1 MDGNTTSQISMY
13 KKNIANFE
21 GKILLLQKDFIFA
34 ESEHSAMIKIVSRN
48 FFTKSVRKNI
58 STYMCLQFTEVK
70 SQLYF
75 HCKSQNLSCAR
86 QSLFIIF
93 FTNDLLEKQRDNY
106 TYVPSTYFQYY
117 KALWFAFF
125 NYNHLLWLQSNM
137 VAQNRM
143 CERQQDDVVW
153 PENSSKHSMV
163 TRNQLTFQQKNL
175 C

>member
-1 MDGNTTSQISMY
+1 
-13 KKNIANFE
+13 
-21 GKILLLQKDFIFA
+21 
-34 ESEHSAMIKIVSRN
+34 
-48 FFTKSVRKNI
+48 
-58 STYMCLQFTEVK
+58 MCLQFTEVK

-106 TYVPSTYFQYY
+106 TYVPSSTYFQYY

-143 CERQQDDVVW
+143 CERQQDDVVAGKFIQAFNGNTKSAHFLAKK
-153 PENSSKHSMV
+153 PMLTTKSMNDIYNLPDVPHTSSFL
-163 TRNQLTFQQKNL
+163 R
-175 C
+175 